1 MKLLILCALVGT
13 VSLSAQAPPCV
24 AGSPRA
30 EFQISHVSGKPQL
43 TLDENA
49 PFWKHAATQTMWKD
63 CSRQIEYPQTRTT
76 IKAFW
81 TASDLYLLFRCPYG
95 ELNVFVPA
103 NHAAPHVGLWDR
115 DVVEMFL
122 GDDWQN
128 IRHYREFEIAPT
140 GDWIDLAIDL
150 DHESYDHSWRSGWET
165 LARVDEANKIWYA
178 AARIPLKAVS
188 AQPVKAGAKWRMN
201 LYRIDGLGADPQRH
215 FLCWQPTCVQ
225 NRDPNHVPENFGTL
239 VFGK

>member
-1 MKLLILCALVGT
+1 MKLPILCILAAAALH
-13 VSLSAQAPPCV
+13 AQAPCV
-24 AGSPRA
+24 VSSPRA
-30 EFQISHVSGKPQL
+30 EFPIAHAKGNPKL
-43 TLDENA
+43 TLDEHA
-49 PFWKHAATQTMWKD
+49 PVWKHAPEQLMWKD
-63 CSRQIEYPQTRTT
+63 CSRQIEYPQSKTT

-81 TASDLYLLFRCPYG
+81 TATDLYLLFRCPYS
-95 ELNVFVPA
+95 ELNLFLPP

-165 LARVDEANKIWYA
+165 LAKIDESHKIWYA

-188 AQPVKAGAKWRMN
+188 TQPVTAGTKWRMN
-201 LYRIDGLGADPQRH
+201 LYRIDGLGADPVRH

-225 NRDPNHVPENFGTL
+225 HRDPNHVPENFGTL